1 MQRWLCVLV
10 LGVFI
15 LTVLFMGVTVS
26 AAEKKLRIAYIG
38 ACTNLPFWVTL
49 RDEARKK
56 AEELGVEC
64 VDLTPPQLDA
74 QAQKDAFDNALQ
86 QRVDG
91 IIIGAADNRA
101 FDDSLDRAQ
110 AMGIPVIAVDTGI
123 DHPWIASLVQTDNLA
138 SARIAGKYILEHM
151 KKPGKVLIVGGTLG
165 HQTGDA
171 RRQGV
176 EEVLKE
182 AGIEVIFRAADWIPE
197 KAYEITQNELN
208 AHPDITAIF
217 GAWDPG
223 ALAAEAAVAEKGLLG
238 KILIVGF
245 DGDPAALEAIKNGEI
260 AATIKQDNVKMGRD
274 GVQLLVDVIN
284 GKEVPKYI
292 PIMGILIDASNVDQF
307 LQK

>member
-56 AEELGVEC
+56 AEELGVEF

-110 AMGIPVIAVDTGI
+110 AMGIPVVAVDTGI

-138 SARIAGKYILEHM
+138 SARIAGKYVLEHM

-223 ALAAEAAVAEKGLLG
+223 ALAAKAAVAEKGLLG

-274 GVQLLVDVIN
+274 GVQLLVDIIN

-307 LQK
+307 LQE

>member
-1 MQRWLCVLV
+1 MRRWLCVLV

-15 LTVLFMGVTVS
+15 LTMLFMGITVS

-49 RDEARKK
+49 RDEAREK
-56 AEELGVEC
+56 AEELGVEF

-86 QRVDG
+86 QHVDG

-110 AMGIPVIAVDTGI
+110 AMGIPVVAVDTGI

-138 SARIAGKYILEHM
+138 SARIAGGYILEHM
-151 KKPGKVLIVGGTLG
+151 RKPGKALIVGGTLG

-182 AGIEVIFRAADWIPE
+182 AGVEVIFRAADWLPE

-223 ALAAEAAVAEKGLLG
+223 ALAAKAAVAEKGLLG
-238 KILIVGF
+238 KILVVGF

-274 GVQLLVDVIN
+274 GVQLLVDIIN

-307 LQK
+307 LQE